1 MITVRKLHLARNIM
15 GYSQEYMAIK
25 LQCSQRTISKWENGE
40 VALTEDI
47 LNKYLG
53 VLEKDK
59 EWVETL
65 DDRINIVQNNNNNSE
80 NCSWSIYSNQ
90 TISLNEV
97 SKLIANLSELVK
109 YQQELLERFKEQN
122 K

>member
-1 MITVRKLHLARNIM
+1 MITGRKLHLARNIM

-59 EWVETL
+59 EWVDTL
-65 DDRINIVQNNNNNSE
+65 DDRINIVQNNHSSKDSISGYIINNHP
-80 NCSWSIYSNQ
+80 
-90 TISLNEV
+90 ISQEITHLV
-97 SKLIANLSELVK
+97 HNLSELVK
-109 YQQELLERFKEQN
+109 AQQELLEHYKERI

>member
-1 MITVRKLHLARNIM
+1 MITGRKLHLARNIM

-59 EWVETL
+59 EWVDTL

-109 YQQELLERFKEQN
+109 SQQELLERFKEQN